1 MKITRRQLRRLIKEE
16 LNLTL
21 KEGMIPG
28 WVKVL
33 SDMLGS
39 EPIPK
44 LAKALSNAKK
54 ADGVEKLADV
64 SDETIAIEMG
74 KMDEFDY
81 PETIAAVTKYKGKI
95 PDGWVDAGGA
105 LNPWY

>member
-1 MKITRRQLRRLIKEE
+1 MKITRNRLKQIIKEE
-16 LNLTL
+16 VNRALT
-21 KEGMIPG
+21 EVSVPG
-28 WVKVL
+28 WLKII
-33 SDMLGS
+33 SDMTGF

-54 ADGVEKLADV
+54 ADGVDDVALV
-64 SDETIAIEMG
+64 SDETIEVEMK

-81 PETIAAVTKYKGKI
+81 PETIAAVQKNKSKI
-95 PDGWVDAGGA
+95 PDTWVDAGGA